1 MSTNQQDYQKLI
13 AKMNQQMLV
22 TDDDRVPLLQQI
34 LAKLGHP
41 DHAYQIIHIAGTNGK
56 GSTGAM
62 LAAVL
67 QKNGY
72 HIGHFS
78 SPAMLDDREQIKIDG
93 QMIGYTDFL
102 QAYQLINDQ
111 LPANFATNSLS
122 IFEWFTLIALVA
134 FQQAKVDFVIL
145 EVGLGGTNDATNA
158 ISAPL
163 LALITHIDYDHTRIL
178 GHSIRKI
185 ATQKSGI
192 IKTGSTVIVA
202 PHQKRITRT
211 VLRNVA
217 GQQQVPIH
225 FVNNIRLKV
234 LAHNFTGTTVQISGP
249 LIPNQ
254 TIQLGLIGGFQLDNL
269 ATVLSA
275 TTWLQK
281 NNVQLDQRLIHEAL
295 AQLKIAGRM
304 QVVQHHP
311 TVILD
316 GAHNPDGAKQLVHSL
331 KKLAPNHKITFLLG
345 FLADKNYLEM
355 LQNYLP
361 LAKEIYVNTPSQHQ
375 RALDKD
381 QLSKTIQ
388 THFSFPKEQ
397 LFNEPDA
404 HASLSTALKHA
415 ATDDVIV
422 ITGSFYFIKQF
433 EGDQNV

>member
-1 MSTNQQDYQKLI
+1 
-13 AKMNQQMLV
+13 
-22 TDDDRVPLLQQI
+22 
-34 LAKLGHP
+34 
-41 DHAYQIIHIAGTNGK
+41 
-56 GSTGAM
+56 M

-178 GHSIRKI
+178 GHTIRKI

-234 LAHNFTGTTVQISGP
+234 LAQNFTGTTVQISGP

-281 NNVQLDQRLIHEAL
+281 
-295 AQLKIAGRM
+295 
-304 QVVQHHP
+304 
-311 TVILD
+311 
-316 GAHNPDGAKQLVHSL
+316 
-331 KKLAPNHKITFLLG
+331 
-345 FLADKNYLEM
+345 
-355 LQNYLP
+355 
-361 LAKEIYVNTPSQHQ
+361 
-375 RALDKD
+375 
-381 QLSKTIQ
+381 
-388 THFSFPKEQ
+388 
-397 LFNEPDA
+397 
-404 HASLSTALKHA
+404 
-415 ATDDVIV
+415 
-422 ITGSFYFIKQF
+422 
-433 EGDQNV
+433 